1 MKYRT
6 LIYFLISMAAIG
18 SAVIW
23 FIRLPKDPEIIRVF
37 NARINHACAPWD
49 GAAFTVFISYDPFS
63 KIEISL
69 WRAPDIE
76 YPTTFSFSDLTGKV
90 GDAIYQPQVGEL
102 QRLSG
107 KVIFQRVEGSS
118 PVSGEF
124 DLRSVSGYRYRG
136 GFNAIWENHVV
147 LCG

>member
-23 FIRLPKDPEIIRVF
+23 FIRLPKDPEVIRVF
-37 NARINHACAPWD
+37 TARINRACAPWD

-63 KIEISL
+63 EIEISL
-69 WRAPDIE
+69 WRAPNIE
-76 YPTTFSFSDLTGKV
+76 YPTTFSFPDLTGKV

-102 QRLSG
+102 QQLSG
-107 KVIFQRVEGSS
+107 KVFFQRVEESS

-124 DLRSVSGYRYRG
+124 DLRSVNGNRYRG
-136 GFNAIWENHVV
+136 RFNAIWENHIV